1 MEVGQEMKN
10 RTWGSFPVQS
20 LGATQIFK
28 AAKFSGIRNEA
39 IGRFSH
45 QVKKSYQKAI
55 FFPSFLS
62 IANFT

>member
-10 RTWGSFPVQS
+10 STRGSFPAQNS
-20 LGATQIFK
+20 SATRFFR
-28 AAKFSGIRNEA
+28 AVKFSGIGNEA

-62 IANFT
+62 ITNFT